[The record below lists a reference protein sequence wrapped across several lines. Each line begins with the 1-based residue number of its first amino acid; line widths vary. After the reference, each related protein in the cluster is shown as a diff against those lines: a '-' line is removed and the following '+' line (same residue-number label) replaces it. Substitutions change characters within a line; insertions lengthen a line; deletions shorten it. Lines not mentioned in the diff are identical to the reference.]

1 MKLIDSNIV
10 IYAIG
15 REHPLRENCRVI
27 MSEAYSGELDAN
39 VNVELLQ
46 EVLHY
51 YHRRGATDT
60 GLRVCHDLM
69 TGFRVPFTVNRETA
83 RIAADLLARHRQI
96 QSRDAFHAAVVFEN
110 GLEGIISA
118 DRGFDGIFG
127 LKRFDPLELG
137 KTW

>member
-1 MKLIDSNIV
+1 MKLIDANVV

-15 REHPLRENCRVI
+15 RPHPFRESCRRI
-27 MSEAYSGELDAN
+27 LADSYSGRLEAN

-51 YHRRGATDT
+51 YHRQGATDI
-60 GLRVCHDLM
+60 GLRLCRDLM
-69 TGFRVPFTVNRETA
+69 TGFRAPFLVNRETV
-83 RIAADLLARHRQI
+83 RIAADLLSRHPQI